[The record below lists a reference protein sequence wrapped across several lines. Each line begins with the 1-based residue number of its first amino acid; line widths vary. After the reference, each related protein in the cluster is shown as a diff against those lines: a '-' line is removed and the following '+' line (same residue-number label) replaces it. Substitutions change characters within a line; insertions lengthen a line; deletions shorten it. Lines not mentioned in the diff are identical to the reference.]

1 VFITSAPDN
10 DGMKLLVS
18 ILLLFAVFSI
28 APASAQNQQ
37 SSNRVDGRAVTMI
50 QLSTTSFTPGG
61 TIPRKFTC
69 SGADV
74 SPELSWAAPP
84 AGTKSIALI
93 VDDPDAPVGT
103 WNHWLLYNLPPS
115 AHSLP
120 ENQPHTAELANGALH
135 GKNDFGKIGYNGPCP
150 PPGKPHRYFFRLYA
164 LDIKLDLK
172 AGADRRTLDEAL
184 KGHIVAQGE
193 VMGTFG
199 R

>member
-1 VFITSAPDN
+1 MRVLL
-10 DGMKLLVS
+10 GMFV
-18 ILLLFAVFSI
+18 LFA
-28 APASAQNQQ
+28 ALTLPAASAQNQQ
-37 SSNRVDGRAVTMI
+37 SSNRIEKDGRAIPMI

-61 TIPRKFTC
+61 AIPKNFTC

-84 AGTKSIALI
+84 AGAKSMALI
-93 VDDPDAPVGT
+93 VDDPDAPAGT

-115 AHSLP
+115 AHELP
-120 ENQPHTAELANGALH
+120 ENQSRTPELANGALQ

-164 LDIKLDLK
+164 LDTKLDLK
-172 AGADRRTLDEAL
+172 SGADRRALDQAI
-184 KGHIVAQGE
+184 KGHILAQAE
-193 VMGTFG
+193 LMGTFG

>member
-1 VFITSAPDN
+1 
-10 DGMKLLVS
+10 MKLLLS
-18 ILLLFAVFSI
+18 IPVLFAIFSI

-37 SSNRVDGRAVTMI
+37 SSKPIAQDGRAVMTI
-50 QLSTTSFTPGG
+50 QVSTSSFKAGG
-61 TIPRKFTC
+61 TIPTKFTC

-74 SPELSWAAPP
+74 SPELSWPPPP
-84 AGTKSIALI
+84 ADAKSLALI
-93 VDDPDAPVGT
+93 VDDPDAPAGT

-115 AHSLP
+115 VHALP
-120 ENQPHTAELANGALH
+120 ENQPRSAELPNGALQ
-135 GKNDFGKIGYNGPCP
+135 GKNDFGKFGYNGPCP